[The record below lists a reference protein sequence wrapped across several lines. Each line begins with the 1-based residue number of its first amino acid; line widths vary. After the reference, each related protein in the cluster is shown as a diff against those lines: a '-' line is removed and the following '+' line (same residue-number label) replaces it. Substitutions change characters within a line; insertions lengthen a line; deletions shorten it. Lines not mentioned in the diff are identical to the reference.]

1 LSYASR
7 LPEKPCG
14 GIAFTRFE
22 QTGITSLFKKNI
34 AQEGCGFK
42 TRRRRGAIAK
52 PGMAYP
58 ETITLKSTR
67 PTARDPRRQV
77 FVAGVERAA
86 TFEEANLATVSLVLL
101 WRLEVEGQ
109 AGAEAALLLG
119 EDHQRAVA
127 Q

>member
-1 LSYASR
+1 MLCQLSYASR

-22 QTGITSLFKKNI
+22 QTGITCLLKKNI
-34 AQEGCGFK
+34 AQEGGGFK
-42 TRRRRGAIAK
+42 TRRLRG
-52 PGMAYP
+52 PG
-58 ETITLKSTR
+58 
-67 PTARDPRRQV
+67 
-77 FVAGVERAA
+77 
-86 TFEEANLATVSLVLL
+86 
-101 WRLEVEGQ
+101 LEVEGQ